1 MTRLLEQRIFKYS
14 RSTMLTTDWTVVIIV
29 LVIALGCWITYGGE
43 VTSGVLVILIGCG
56 LFVPLYINAKLMM
69 STLRVDD
76 EGITATAFG
85 RTWKSI
91 KWGDVKGVRSA
102 QWTNPGFRRP
112 TKIFL
117 ICITDKNI
125 FYMKADGPVVFN
137 DTIVDFQFLLDIL
150 REKSRQYDF
159 TIASLEG

>member
-1 MTRLLEQRIFKYS
+1 
-14 RSTMLTTDWTVVIIV
+14 MLTTDWTVVIIV

-91 KWGDVKGVRSA
+91 KWWDVKGVRSA

>member
-1 MTRLLEQRIFKYS
+1 
-14 RSTMLTTDWTVVIIV
+14 MLTTDWTVVIIV
-29 LVIALGCWITYGGE
+29 LVIALGCWIIYGGE
-43 VTSGVLVILIGCG
+43 VISGVLVILIGCG

-85 RTWKSI
+85 HTWKSI

-112 TKIFL
+112 TKTFL
-117 ICITDKNI
+117 ICTTDKNR
-125 FYMKADGPVVFN
+125 FYMKADGPIVFN
-137 DTIVDFQFLLDIL
+137 DAIVDFQFLLDIL
-150 REKSRQYDF
+150 RKKSRQYDF
-159 TIASLEG
+159 SIASLEG